1 MWQNGVFMKKLGFG
15 TMRLPLINPEDKTSI
30 DQNYFNQ
37 LADKFIEKGFNY
49 FDTAYTY
56 HDEKSEGAIKKAL
69 TERYDRKDYI
79 LADKMPTILV
89 KSGDEYPMYFNRQ
102 LERTGAEYFDYYLMH
117 NMGKTDMQRPL
128 NSADLNLP
136 KR

>member
-79 LADKMPTILV
+79 LADKMPTFL
-89 KSGDEYPMYFNRQ
+89 
-102 LERTGAEYFDYYLMH
+102 
-117 NMGKTDMQRPL
+117 
-128 NSADLNLP
+128 
-136 KR
+136 